1 MEDPYYWV
9 YYWSGQSRLQFLP
22 LLDFHMGI
30 FYFSNI
36 GQGRRKFEKLWVGQV
51 HSKAFWSRMF
61 CFYFSQNM
69 GGTIALPPQV
79 PTALIGRS
87 WGLLLLAV
95 SSLGSLSIDYSLQKT
110 LTDLISRKTT
120 AAAAAVL
127 QAGWLVGLSAGQL
140 AFATRYL
147 SY

>member
-9 YYWSGQSRLQFLP
+9 YHWSGQSRLQFLP

-36 GQGRRKFEKLWVGQV
+36 GQGRRKFEKFWVGQL
-51 HSKAFWSRMF
+51 HNKAFWSRRF
-61 CFYFSQNM
+61 LLLFQPKYEGS
-69 GGTIALPPQV
+69 IALLPPI

-87 WGLLLLAV
+87 SGLLLAV
-95 SSLGSLSIDYSLQKT
+95 SLGSLSIDYSLQKT

-120 AAAAAVL
+120 AAAAALL